1 MSTSIHVVGFRK
13 PDEKFKQMKSVW
25 DACKA
30 ANVQPPDAVIDFFN
44 DEQPDDN
51 GVEVGLT
58 KVTTNWSDDMREG
71 FELKVADIPAS
82 VHCVRFYVSY

>member
-25 DACKA
+25 DACKT
-30 ANVQPPDAVIDFFN
+30 ANVRPPDSVIDFFN

-51 GVEVGLT
+51 GVEIGLT
-58 KVTTNWSDDMREG
+58 KVALKWSDDMCEG
-71 FELKVADIPAS
+71 LELKVEDIPAG
-82 VHCVRFYVSY
+82 VHCVRFFVSY